1 MDYKTERMIYQIDE
15 TREKILE
22 YAEKRFIDKGLFETT
37 MSSIAKGTGL
47 SRTSLY
53 RYFRDKLELSLT
65 IVVKRLEQIGDNSI
79 IKPHA
84 DQLPDGISRV
94 GYLLKERWLNDKYD
108 ASYRFF
114 AEFDAYYSG
123 SRIPEGFRSVMEQA
137 ILPVEDWLLGQYI
150 KEGQEDGS
158 IRKDME
164 GELIH
169 EILGNGIRS
178 FHQRMIL
185 RGKILVD
192 IPLQNLEI
200 IMDEYHRVLID
211 GIRKR

>member
-1 MDYKTERMIYQIDE
+1 MEYKTERMIYQIDE
-15 TREKILE
+15 TRDKILE
-22 YAEKRFIDKGLFETT
+22 YAEKRFIEKGLFETT

-65 IVVKRLEQIGDNSI
+65 IVVKRLEQIGDDSYI
-79 IKPHA
+79 QPQA

-94 GYLLKERWLNDKYD
+94 GYLLKERWMNSRYD
-108 ASYRFF
+108 DSYRFL

-123 SRIPEGFRSVMEQA
+123 SRIPEGFRTVMEKA
-137 ILPVEDWLLGQYI
+137 MVPVLDKLLRRYI
-150 KEGQEDGS
+150 KEGQEDGT
-158 IRKDME
+158 IRTDMDV
-164 GELIH
+164 ELIQ

-178 FHQRMIL
+178 FQQRMIL

-192 IPLQNLEI
+192 IPLENLGI
-200 IMDEYHRVLID
+200 ITEKYHRVLLD
-211 GIRKR
+211 GIKK

>member
-1 MDYKTERMIYQIDE
+1 MEYKTERMIYQIDE
-15 TREKILE
+15 TRDKILE
-22 YAEKRFIDKGLFETT
+22 YAEKRFIEKGLFETT

-65 IVVKRLEQIGDNSI
+65 IVVKRLEQIGDDSYI
-79 IKPHA
+79 RPQA

-94 GYLLKERWLNDKYD
+94 GYLLKERWMNSQYD
-108 ASYRFF
+108 DSYRFL

-123 SRIPEGFRSVMEQA
+123 SRIPEGFRTVMEKA
-137 ILPVEDWLLGQYI
+137 MVPVLDKLLRRYI
-150 KEGQEDGS
+150 QEGQADGT
-158 IRKDME
+158 IRTDMDV
-164 GELIH
+164 ELIQ

-178 FHQRMIL
+178 FQQRMIL

-192 IPLQNLEI
+192 IPLENLGI
-200 IMDEYHRVLID
+200 ITEKYHRVLLD
-211 GIRKR
+211 GIKK